1 MEEQICTALSGIAS
15 RLANGITAES
25 GNMIVQGGSGS
36 GKTVFATNF
45 IKALQQMTGKPS
57 GKIGKVEAEVLNK
70 KDIEKL
76 FSKVSGGCLIVESVG
91 GLSADAAE
99 RLAHLLENDK
109 QGTLVIVEDTKH
121 GIENALAKSKAFAS
135 KFTERIV
142 IPIFTNDELVVFA
155 KSYAK
160 EHGYRIDEMGILA
173 LYNSISNIQKL
184 DKATTIAEVKEI
196 VDEAIVHVET
206 GAIKKAFSI
215 LTSSRFDKEDYVIL
229 HEKDFNI

>member
-1 MEEQICTALSGIAS
+1 M
-15 RLANGITAES
+15 
-25 GNMIVQGGSGS
+25 
-36 GKTVFATNF
+36 
-45 IKALQQMTGKPS
+45 
-57 GKIGKVEAEVLNK
+57 
-70 KDIEKL
+70 
-76 FSKVSGGCLIVESVG
+76 
-91 GLSADAAE
+91 
-99 RLAHLLENDK
+99 
-109 QGTLVIVEDTKH
+109 VIVEDTKH
-121 GIENALAKSKAFAS
+121 GIENVLAKSKAFAS
-135 KFTERIV
+135 KFTERIT

-196 VDEAIVHVET
+196 VDAAIVHVET

-215 LTSSRFDKEDYVIL
+215 LTSSRFDEEDYVIL